1 MRTVVVTGA
10 GGGIGEA
17 TANRFVSHG
26 DRVCGTDLSFDETSH
41 EFIEVVCDVTD
52 AARPRPP
59 QNSWSP
65 SSTDGQTDRAEQRA
79 VQQPQRLTAGLARG
93 AAWPV
98 NGVGGATPDSARGH
112 RPGGWS
118 LETAGEEH
126 IVRFRTNKILE
137 KNRQGRKGLG
147 LGLIYPGAEA
157 IEIVGMLGGFDFVQL
172 DGEHGLF
179 SPESIDEMCRVADG
193 FGLNVIARVPSIDG
207 STINSYLD
215 RGVIG
220 IWGPHIE
227 TAEEAQ
233 ALVDASLF
241 GPDGQRSWGG
251 GRGNYYNNSA
261 LIDIPGGERTEYMR
275 QTNANTLVL
284 CQLESARAFENLDA
298 ILEVEGIDG
307 YVFGPNDL
315 AQSMGLPG
323 RPDHPGVVAAERR
336 VAERI
341 HAAGGKLHTDLFA
354 VIELR
359 HLIVDGA
366 RRFLAENV

>member
-1 MRTVVVTGA
+1 MRLG
-10 GGGIGEA
+10 
-17 TANRFVSHG
+17 S
-26 DRVCGTDLSFDETSH
+26 
-41 EFIEVVCDVTD
+41 
-52 AARPRPP
+52 
-59 QNSWSP
+59 
-65 SSTDGQTDRAEQRA
+65 
-79 VQQPQRLTAGLARG
+79 
-93 AAWPV
+93 
-98 NGVGGATPDSARGH
+98 
-112 RPGGWS
+112 
-118 LETAGEEH
+118 
-126 IVRFRTNKILE
+126 NKIIE
-137 KNRQGRKGLG
+137 KNKQGKKGIGLG
-147 LGLIYPGAEA
+147 LVYPSAEA

-193 FGLNVIARVPSIDG
+193 FGLNVIARVPDIDG

-215 RGVIG
+215 RGVTG

-275 QTNANTLVL
+275 RTNANMLVL

-298 ILEVEGIDG
+298 ILEVEGFDG

-323 RPDHPGVVAAERR
+323 QPGHPDVVDAERR

-366 RRFLAENV
+366 RRFLAENA